1 MQQKKHF
8 SIILTLSTIIYL
20 LLFLFY
26 FLYPAKSI
34 IGYTTIYISTSV
46 FFIVICWQIFLLK
59 ISQRYIYSFL
69 AAIVILRII
78 FIPVH
83 PVGSDDYYRYLW
95 DGKVQANG
103 LNPYAYAPD
112 AKELTYLHSD
122 ILPKYVNHANM
133 KTLYPPLTEI
143 LFYVSY
149 LIGGESYL
157 GLKLLLLLFDLMTI
171 YGIFLILK
179 KLNIDKKY
187 LLIYA
192 FSPLPIFQFFIDA
205 HADGFGLAFIIFA
218 IFFYLDNRKILS
230 YILVG
235 LSICIKPIGL
245 LFIPLL
251 FFNEKSFSERTK
263 IILLPVLICTAMY
276 IPYVFTGLPFQAL
289 IKFAEK
295 WTFNGVVFDILNS
308 FMHNNQKVRLICGI
322 IYFLIF
328 MLILFRRKDLLEKIY
343 LSIFLLLIFS
353 PVVHPWYVSWLA
365 VLLPFVPRWSGIFFV
380 SLVSLTAIT
389 DLNYQI
395 SGIWKEYTIV
405 LILEYVP
412 VIAIFLYEVF
422 KSIKPS
428 RMNLR

>member
-1 MQQKKHF
+1 
-8 SIILTLSTIIYL
+8 
-20 LLFLFY
+20 
-26 FLYPAKSI
+26 
-34 IGYTTIYISTSV
+34 
-46 FFIVICWQIFLLK
+46 
-59 ISQRYIYSFL
+59 
-69 AAIVILRII
+69 
-78 FIPVH
+78 
-83 PVGSDDYYRYLW
+83 
-95 DGKVQANG
+95 
-103 LNPYAYAPD
+103 
-112 AKELTYLHSD
+112 
-122 ILPKYVNHANM
+122 M

-380 SLVSLTAIT
+380 SLISLTAIT

-422 KSIKPS
+422 NSIKSS

>member
-380 SLVSLTAIT
+380 SLISLTAIT

-422 KSIKPS
+422 NSIKSS